1 MAKHQCT
8 KVNFKKHLSYVMEM
22 RMLGDVYAS
31 GMLRNW
37 VGGLANLNL

>member
-8 KVNFKKHLSYVMEM
+8 KVNFKKYLSYVMEM

-31 GMLRNW
+31 GMLRN
-37 VGGLANLNL
+37 